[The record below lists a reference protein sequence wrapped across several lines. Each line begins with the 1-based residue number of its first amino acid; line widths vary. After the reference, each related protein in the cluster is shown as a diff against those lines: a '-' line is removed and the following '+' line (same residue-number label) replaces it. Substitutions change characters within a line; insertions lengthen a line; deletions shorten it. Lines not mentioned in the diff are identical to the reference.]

1 MLTLRVEILPHR
13 GSNRGHRSLYGNRL
27 PVTGYHRCVR
37 ILALE
42 TATRRGSWALA
53 EDGEI
58 VAAAEGAGEHSHAE
72 RLPQALIELLA
83 GRGLSIADVDGFAV
97 ATGPGSF
104 TGLRIG
110 IATVQ
115 GLAMAAGKQVIP
127 VPTLDAIAEGAALE
141 PEAKGLEYIAVWLD
155 GQRREIFAALYAMR
169 AREEGSDARVP
180 ALLMPPQSAKAS
192 FIAAEI
198 ADLIGDAHAGF
209 AGDGAHR
216 YRTEFEALALREAR
230 LFPVR
235 PIAPDLARLAWRRR
249 DAAVLPHAVAP
260 VYVRRPDA
268 ELARD
273 ARPAAG
279 HP

>member
-1 MLTLRVEILPHR
+1 MVNSIELSSIKAA
-13 GSNRGHRSLYGNRL
+13 
-27 PVTGYHRCVR
+27 VR

-53 EDGEI
+53 EDGEV
-58 VAAAEGAGEHSHAE
+58 VAAAEGADAHSHAE
-72 RLPQALIELLA
+72 RLPQALIDLLA

-115 GLAMAAGKQVIP
+115 GFAMATGKRVIP
-127 VPTLDAIAEGAALE
+127 VPTLDAIAEGASLE
-141 PEAKGLEYIAVWLD
+141 PGANGLEYIAVWLD

-169 AREEGSDARVP
+169 VREEGSDARVP
-180 ALLMPPQSAKAS
+180 GLLMPPQSAKPS

-198 ADLIGDAHAGF
+198 GDLVGDARAGF

-216 YRTEFEALALREAR
+216 YRAEFEALALREAR
-230 LFPVR
+230 LFPLR
-235 PIAPDLARLAWRRR
+235 PIAPDLARVAWRRR
-249 DAAVLPHAVAP
+249 ESAVLPHAVAP

-268 ELARD
+268 ELARE
-273 ARPAAG
+273 ANPSAG
-279 HP
+279 TP

>member
-1 MLTLRVEILPHR
+1 M
-13 GSNRGHRSLYGNRL
+13 
-27 PVTGYHRCVR
+27 R

-53 EDGEI
+53 EDGDI
-58 VAAAEGAGEHSHAE
+58 VAAAEGPDEHSHAE
-72 RLPQALIELLA
+72 RLPGVLIELLA
-83 GRGLSIADVDGFAV
+83 GRGLSIADVDLFAV

-115 GLAMAAGKQVIP
+115 GFAMATGARVIP
-127 VPTLDAIAEGAALE
+127 VPTLDAIAEGASLE
-141 PEAKGLEYIAVWLD
+141 PAAKGLEYIGAWLD

-180 ALLMPPQSAKAS
+180 ALLMPPQSAKPA

-198 ADLIGDAHAGF
+198 ADLVADAHAGF

-216 YRTEFEALALREAR
+216 YRAEIEALALRETR
-230 LFPVR
+230 VFPLR
-235 PIAPDLARLAWRRR
+235 PIAPDLVRVAWRRR
-249 DAAVLPHAVAP
+249 DQAVAPHAVAP

-273 ARPAAG
+273 RSAAG
-279 HP
+279 SANPGP